1 MTSSNRAVG
10 QGGQPFSDFSLAVSV
25 PQGRVR
31 RAAVG
36 LSVVG
41 GESVHRFCVVI
52 ASPMQPQSNDKSRGL
67 PILCSAAKL
76 RKQMAFFWL
85 CSCFECRKDK
95 KKSNHSTRTRIP
107 FAAVSITCATS

>member
-52 ASPMQPQSNDKSRGL
+52 ASTMQPQSNEKSRGL
-67 PILCSAAKL
+67 SILCSAARA
-76 RKQMAFFWL
+76 RKENTFFGFACAL
-85 CSCFECRKDK
+85 NVPQRILNPVRP
-95 KKSNHSTRTRIP
+95 SNCHVAWP
-107 FAAVSITCATS
+107 